1 MTASLKMPSY
11 LTNGERRTMKTPEHL
26 KYTETHEWIKTE
38 VDGTLAVGITDH
50 AQEVLGDIVFLEL
63 PPIGKHYARGEACA
77 VIESV
82 KAASDINMPVAGVVV
97 AVNDALAKSPQ
108 QVNADAYGAWMF
120 RIKPDDAADT
130 GSLMDAAAYAGHAA
144 K

>member
-1 MTASLKMPSY
+1 
-11 LTNGERRTMKTPEHL
+11 MKTPEHL
-26 KYTETHEWIKTE
+26 KYTETHEWVGTE
-38 VDGTLAVGITDH
+38 ADGTLAVGITDH

-63 PPIGKHYARGEACA
+63 PPVGKRFAQGEACA

-97 AVNDALAKSPQ
+97 AANEDLPKSPQ
-108 QVNADAYGAWMF
+108 QINADAYAAWMF
-120 RIKPDDAADT
+120 RIKPDNASDI
-130 GSLMDAAAYAGHAA
+130 GRLMDAAAYAGHAA

>member
-1 MTASLKMPSY
+1 
-11 LTNGERRTMKTPEHL
+11 MKTPEQL
-26 KYTETHEWIKTE
+26 KYTETHEWLGNE
-38 VDGTLAVGITDH
+38 ADGTVAVGITDH

-63 PPIGKHYARGEACA
+63 PPVGKRYAQGEACA

-97 AVNDALAKSPQ
+97 AANADLAKSPER
-108 QVNADAYGAWMF
+108 VNADAYAAWMF
-120 RIKPDDAADT
+120 RIKPDNAADI
-130 GSLMDAAAYAGHAA
+130 GGLMDAAAYAGHAA

>member
-1 MTASLKMPSY
+1 
-11 LTNGERRTMKTPEHL
+11 MKTPEHL
-26 KYTETHEWIKTE
+26 KYTETHEWIRTE
-38 VDGTLAVGITDH
+38 ADGTFTIGITDH

-63 PPIGKHYARGEACA
+63 PPVGKRFAQAEACA

-97 AVNDALAKSPQ
+97 AANDDLAKSPE

-120 RIKPDDAADT
+120 RIKPDNAADI
-130 GSLMDAAAYAGHAA
+130 GSLMDATAYAGHVA

>member
-1 MTASLKMPSY
+1 MAYPAEY
-11 LTNGERRTMKTPEHL
+11 R
-26 KYTETHEWIKTE
+26 YTKEHEWIKVEGDT
-38 VDGTLAVGITDH
+38 GTIGITDH

-63 PPIGKHYARGEACA
+63 PQIGKRYAQGEACA

-97 AVNDALAKSPQ
+97 AVNDALAKAPE
-108 QVNADAYGAWMF
+108 QVNTDAYAAWMF
-120 RIKPDDAADT
+120 KIKADHASDLD
-130 GSLMDAAAYAGHAA
+130 SLMDAAAYASHAA

>member
-1 MTASLKMPSY
+1 
-11 LTNGERRTMKTPEHL
+11 MKTPEHL

-38 VDGTLAVGITDH
+38 ADGTFTIGISDH

-63 PPIGKHYARGEACA
+63 PPVGKKFAQGEACA

-82 KAASDINMPVAGVVV
+82 KAAADINMPIAGVVV
-97 AVNDALAKSPQ
+97 AANDALAKSPEW
-108 QVNADAYGAWMF
+108 VNADAYAAWMF
-120 RIKPDDAADT
+120 RIKPDDAADI
-130 GSLMDAAAYAGHAA
+130 GKLMDAAAYAGHAE

>member
-1 MTASLKMPSY
+1 M
-11 LTNGERRTMKTPEHL
+11 MKTPENL
-26 KYTETHEWIKTE
+26 KYTETHEWVGTE
-38 VDGTLAVGITDH
+38 ADGTLAVGITDH

-63 PPIGKHYARGEACA
+63 PPVGKKFAQGEACA

-97 AVNDALAKSPQ
+97 AVNADLAQSPE
-108 QVNADAYGAWMF
+108 QVNADAYAAWMF
-120 RIKPDDAADT
+120 RIKPDNASDI
-130 GSLMDAAAYAGHAA
+130 GGLMDAAAYGAHAA

>member
-1 MTASLKMPSY
+1 
-11 LTNGERRTMKTPEHL
+11 MKTPQHL
-26 KYTETHEWIKTE
+26 KYTQTHEWLGGE
-38 VDGTLAVGITDH
+38 ADGTLAVGITDH

-63 PPIGKHYARGEACA
+63 PAVGKRYAQGEACA

-97 AVNDALAKSPQ
+97 AVNEELAKTPQ
-108 QVNADAYGAWMF
+108 QVNADAYAAWMF
-120 RIKPDDAADT
+120 RVKPDNAADMDE
-130 GSLMDAAAYAGHAA
+130 LMGAAAYAGHAA

>member
-1 MTASLKMPSY
+1 
-11 LTNGERRTMKTPEHL
+11 MKIPEHL

-38 VDGTLAVGITDH
+38 ADGMLAVGITDH
-50 AQEVLGDIVFLEL
+50 AQAVLGDIVFLEL
-63 PPIGKHYARGEACA
+63 PPAGKRYAQGEACA

-82 KAASDINMPVAGVVV
+82 KAASDIYMPVAGEV
-97 AVNDALAKSPQ
+97 AAANDALVRAPE

-120 RIKPDDAADT
+120 RIKPDNAADV

>member
-1 MTASLKMPSY
+1 
-11 LTNGERRTMKTPEHL
+11 MKTPEQL
-26 KYTETHEWIKTE
+26 KYTETHEWVE
-38 VDGTLAVGITDH
+38 SAADGTLAVGITDH

-63 PPIGKHYARGEACA
+63 PVVGKRYAQGEACA

-97 AVNDALAKSPQ
+97 AANADLAQAPER
-108 QVNADAYGAWMF
+108 VNADAYAAWMF
-120 RIKPDDAADT
+120 RIKPDNAGDI
-130 GSLMDAAAYAGHAA
+130 GGLMDAVAYAGHAA

>member
-1 MTASLKMPSY
+1 
-11 LTNGERRTMKTPEHL
+11 MKTPEHL
-26 KYTETHEWIKTE
+26 KYTETHEWVRADT
-38 VDGTLAVGITDH
+38 DGTLAVGITDH

-63 PPIGKHYARGEACA
+63 PPVGKRFAQGEACA

-97 AVNDALAKSPQ
+97 AANDALAQSPQ

-120 RIKPDDAADT
+120 RIKPDTAAGID
-130 GSLMDAAAYAGHAA
+130 SLMDAAAYAGHAA

>member
-1 MTASLKMPSY
+1 
-11 LTNGERRTMKTPEHL
+11 MKTLEDL
-26 KYTETHEWIKTE
+26 KYTETHEWIRTE
-38 VDGTLAVGITDH
+38 ADGTLAVGITDH

-63 PPIGKHYARGEACA
+63 PPVGKRFAQGEGCA

-97 AVNDALAKSPQ
+97 AANDGLVKSPEA
-108 QVNADAYGAWMF
+108 VNADAYAAWMF
-120 RIKPDDAADT
+120 KIQPDNAADT
-130 GSLMDAAAYAGHAA
+130 GGLMDAAAYAGHAT

>member
-1 MTASLKMPSY
+1 
-11 LTNGERRTMKTPEHL
+11 MKTPEHL

-38 VDGTLAVGITDH
+38 ADGMLAVGITDH

-63 PPIGKHYARGEACA
+63 PPVGKRYARGEACA

-82 KAASDINMPVAGVVV
+82 KAASDIYMPVAGEVV
-97 AVNDALAKSPQ
+97 AANDALVRSPEQ
-108 QVNADAYGAWMF
+108 INADAYGAWMF
-120 RIKPDDAADT
+120 RIKPDDAADI
-130 GSLMDAAAYAGHAA
+130 GSLMDAAAYTGHAA

>member
-1 MTASLKMPSY
+1 
-11 LTNGERRTMKTPEHL
+11 MKTPEQL
-26 KYTETHEWIKTE
+26 KYTQTHEWVASE
-38 VDGTLAVGITDH
+38 VGGTLAVGITDH

-63 PPIGKHYARGEACA
+63 PEVGKRFAQGEACA

-82 KAASDINMPVAGVVV
+82 KAASDINMPVDGMVV
-97 AVNDALAKSPQ
+97 AANDALAQSPE

-120 RIKPDDAADT
+120 RIKPDNAAGI

>member
-1 MTASLKMPSY
+1 
-11 LTNGERRTMKTPEHL
+11 MKTPEHL

-38 VDGTLAVGITDH
+38 ADGTLAVGITDH

-63 PPIGKHYARGEACA
+63 PPIGKEFAQGEACA

-82 KAASDINMPVAGVVV
+82 KAASDINMPAAGVVV
-97 AVNDALAKSPQ
+97 AVNDTLAKSPE

-120 RIKPDDAADT
+120 RFKPDNAADI
-130 GSLMDAAAYAGHAA
+130 GRLMDAAAYAGHAA

>member
-1 MTASLKMPSY
+1 
-11 LTNGERRTMKTPEHL
+11 MKTPEQL

-38 VDGTLAVGITDH
+38 ADGTLAVGITDH

-63 PPIGKHYARGEACA
+63 PPVGKRFAQGEACA

-82 KAASDINMPVAGVVV
+82 KAASDIYMPVAGVVV
-97 AVNDALAKSPQ
+97 AANDALAKSPE

-120 RIKPDDAADT
+120 RIKPDAAA
-130 GSLMDAAAYAGHAA
+130 GVAGLMDAAAYAGHAA

>member
-1 MTASLKMPSY
+1 M
-11 LTNGERRTMKTPEHL
+11 NTPEHL
-26 KYTETHEWIKTE
+26 KYTETHEWVGSE
-38 VDGTLAVGITDH
+38 ADGTLAIGITDH

-63 PPIGKHYARGEACA
+63 PPVGKRFAKGEACA

-97 AVNDALAKSPQ
+97 AANDDLAKAPQ

-120 RIKPDDAADT
+120 RIKPDSAADIA
-130 GSLMDAAAYAGHAA
+130 SLMDAATYAGHAE

>member
-1 MTASLKMPSY
+1 
-11 LTNGERRTMKTPEHL
+11 MKTPEHL
-26 KYTETHEWIKTE
+26 KYTETHEWLGSE
-38 VDGTLAVGITDH
+38 ADGTLAVGITDH

-63 PPIGKHYARGEACA
+63 PPVGKRYAQGEACA

-97 AVNDALAKSPQ
+97 AANEELVKSPE
-108 QVNADAYGAWMF
+108 QVNADAYAAWMF
-120 RIKPDDAADT
+120 KIKPDNAEDAS
-130 GSLMDAAAYAGHAA
+130 SLMDAAAYAGHAA